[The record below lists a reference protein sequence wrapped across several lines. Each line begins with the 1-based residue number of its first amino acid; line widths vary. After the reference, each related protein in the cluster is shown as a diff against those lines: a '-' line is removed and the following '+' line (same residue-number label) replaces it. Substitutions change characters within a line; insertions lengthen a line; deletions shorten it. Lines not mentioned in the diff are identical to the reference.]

1 VIIIEVYADI
11 WCPFAH
17 VSLMRAV
24 QRRDETGSHVRFR
37 VFPWPLEL
45 INKAPM
51 DPDFIGEEVQYLQAQ
66 ATPDLFA
73 DFSIDAFP
81 SSTLPALALVEAA
94 YRTGVE
100 QGEAMS
106 LATRAALFEYGHDLD
121 DPAVLEHL
129 AQLIDVPMPT
139 NQDTVA
145 IGDAWAAGQARE
157 VVGSPHYFTPAGDFF
172 CPGLDIKRVGEH
184 LVIKP
189 TMAAFDEFIAAELN

>member
-1 VIIIEVYADI
+1 VITIEVYADI

-17 VSLMRAV
+17 VSLMRAA
-24 QRRDETGSHVRFR
+24 QQRDETGSDVRFR

-45 INKAPM
+45 INKAAM
-51 DPDFIGEEVQYLQAQ
+51 DPDFIGEEVQDLQAQ

-73 DFSIDAFP
+73 DFSVDAFP

-121 DPAVLEHL
+121 DPAVLERL

-139 NQDTVA
+139 NQDMVA
-145 IGDAWAAGQARE
+145 IGEAWAAGQARA

-172 CPGLDIKRVGEH
+172 CPALDIKRVDEH

-189 TMAAFDEFIAAELN
+189 IIAAFDKFINAELT